1 MTLVELMG
9 YVKDAGGLA
18 APIFAIL
25 FWLER
30 NERQDAQK
38 ELREVAENSATA
50 MVELKA
56 MVAQLSAIF
65 DHRSGSQQYRYRR

>member
-1 MTLVELMG
+1 MTLVELLG
-9 YVKDAGGLA
+9 YVKDTGGLA
-18 APIFAIL
+18 APIFAML

-30 NERQDAQK
+30 NERQDAQT

-56 MVAQLSAIF
+56 MIAQLSAIF
-65 DHRSGSQQYRYRR
+65 DHRAGSQPYRNRR

>member
-1 MTLVELMG
+1 MTIIELLE
-9 YVKDAGGLA
+9 YVKAAGGLA

-38 ELREVAENSATA
+38 ELKEVAENSVIALT
-50 MVELKA
+50 ELRA
-56 MVAQLSAIF
+56 VVDQLSVIF
-65 DHRSGSQQYRYRR
+65 NARTQRTKR